1 MITRGGLFKNTPRSL
16 LVFYLLVV
24 YVFLQ
29 FAWWSYLLF
38 ELNAENLKLSL
49 SSQNPHSIASYNEQL
64 RKKQMMIFGEGAVFL
79 GLLALGV
86 IQTRKSFKRET
97 EAARL
102 QKNFLLSVT
111 HELKSPIAAVKLFLE
126 TLQRRTL
133 QPEKQKEIVERGIA
147 ETLRLDQL
155 VGNILM
161 AAQLENNAFQLHPE
175 RIDLSSLCTEFSA
188 QFNAR
193 FPSPRL
199 IPDLQQDLEIKIDVL
214 AMQSILL
221 NLCENAIKYSEDNT
235 MLHLKLFKQG
245 SDIILQV
252 ADFGVGVA
260 PDERKSIFTKFYR
273 SGNEEVRNTKGTGLG
288 LYIVAHLC
296 SMQQI
301 RISVRDNQP
310 KGSIFELHL
319 NAYNHAR

>member
-1 MITRGGLFKNTPRSL
+1 MPWGRFFKHTPRPL

-38 ELNAENLKLSL
+38 DLNAENLKLSGL
-49 SSQNPHSIASYNEQL
+49 AQNNHSAERYNEQL

-86 IQTRKSFKRET
+86 VQTRKSFKRET

-133 QPEKQKEIVERGIA
+133 EPEKQKEIVERGIA
-147 ETLRLDQL
+147 ETVRLDQL
-155 VGNILM
+155 VGNILL
-161 AAQLENNAFQLHPE
+161 AAQLENSAFHLQLARLNISE
-175 RIDLSSLCTEFSA
+175 LCEAFAA

-193 FPSPRL
+193 FPTPRL
-199 IPDLQQDLEIKIDVL
+199 MANLEQNLEVQADAQAL
-214 AMQSILL
+214 QSILL
-221 NLCENAIKYSEDNT
+221 NLCENAIKYSEDHQSIQLILAKKGEEIT
-235 MLHLKLFKQG
+235 
-245 SDIILQV
+245 LQV
-252 ADFGVGVA
+252 ADSGVGVA
-260 PDERKSIFTKFYR
+260 PEERKRIFTKFYR

-288 LYIVAHLC
+288 LYIVSHLC
-296 SMQQI
+296 RMQQI
-301 RISVRDNQP
+301 RISVRENRP
-310 KGSIFELHL
+310 KGSIFELQL
-319 NAYNHAR
+319 NAHNHAR

>member
-1 MITRGGLFKNTPRSL
+1 MTRGKFFKNTPRPL
-16 LVFYLLVV
+16 LVFYLLVI

-38 ELNAENLKLSL
+38 DLNAENLKLSRL
-49 SSQNPHSIASYNEQL
+49 IQAERSSSTYDAQL
-64 RKKQMMIFGEGAVFL
+64 RKKQLMIFGEGAVFL

-133 QPEKQKEIVERGIA
+133 EPEKQKEIVDRGIA
-147 ETLRLDQL
+147 ETVRLDQL
-155 VGNILM
+155 VGNILL
-161 AAQLENNAFQLHPE
+161 AAQLENNAFHLQAE
-175 RIDLSSLCTEFSA
+175 RINISDLCAAFAA

-193 FPSPRL
+193 FQTPRL
-199 IPDLQQDLEIKIDVL
+199 ITDLQEQLEIKADLQSI
-214 AMQSILL
+214 QSILL
-221 NLCENAIKYSEDNT
+221 NLCENAVKYSDEDQT
-235 MLHLKLFKQG
+235 IHLILTQKSETVIIQV
-245 SDIILQV
+245 SDK
-252 ADFGVGVA
+252 GVGIA
-260 PDERKSIFTKFYR
+260 PGERNRIFNKFYR

-296 SMQQI
+296 RMQQI
-301 RISVRDNQP
+301 RISVSENRP
-310 KGSIFELHL
+310 KGSIFELQL

>member
-1 MITRGGLFKNTPRSL
+1 MREPFFKNTPRPL

-38 ELNAENLKLSL
+38 DLNDENIRLSA
-49 SSQNPHSIASYNEQL
+49 QTEIAYHQQI
-64 RKKQMMIFGEGAVFL
+64 RKKQLMILGEGAVFL
-79 GLLALGV
+79 GLLTLGV

-126 TLQRRTL
+126 TLQRRVL
-133 QPEKQKEIVERGIA
+133 EPEKQKEIVERGIA
-147 ETLRLDQL
+147 ETVRLDQL
-155 VGNILM
+155 VGNILL
-161 AAQLENNAFQLHPE
+161 AAQLENKAFHLQIE
-175 RIDLSSLCTEFSA
+175 RLNISELCAAFAA

-193 FPSPRL
+193 FSEPRL
-199 IPDLQQDLEIKIDVL
+199 ITKLQGGLEVDADVQ

-221 NLCENAIKYSEDNT
+221 NLCENAVKYSEDEQCIE
-235 MLHLKLFKQG
+235 L
-245 SDIILQV
+245 ILQKEDNTIRLLI
-252 ADFGVGVA
+252 ADRGVGVA
-260 PDERKSIFTKFYR
+260 PDERKRIFTKFYR

-296 SMQQI
+296 RMQQI
-301 RISVRDNQP
+301 HISVSENRP
-310 KGSIFELHL
+310 KGSIFELQM

>member
-1 MITRGGLFKNTPRSL
+1 MPWGKFFKQTPRPL
-16 LVFYLLVV
+16 LVFYLLVG

-38 ELNAENLKLSL
+38 DLNAENIKLST
-49 SSQNPHSIASYNEQL
+49 QTEIAYHEQL
-64 RKKQMMIFGEGAVFL
+64 RKKQLMILGEGAVFL

-86 IQTRKSFKRET
+86 VQTRKSFKRET

-133 QPEKQKEIVERGIA
+133 EPEKQKEIVERGIA
-147 ETLRLDQL
+147 ETVRLDQL
-155 VGNILM
+155 VGNILL
-161 AAQLENNAFQLHPE
+161 AAQLENKAFHLQVDRLNISE
-175 RIDLSSLCTEFSA
+175 LCSEFTSKLQEGLEVDADA
-188 QFNAR
+188 Q
-193 FPSPRL
+193 
-199 IPDLQQDLEIKIDVL
+199 

-221 NLCENAIKYSEDNT
+221 NLCENAVKYSEDEQCT
-235 MLHLKLFKQG
+235 EL
-245 SDIILQV
+245 ILQKEGNTIRLLI
-252 ADFGVGVA
+252 ADRGVGVA
-260 PDERKSIFTKFYR
+260 PDERKRIFTKFYR

-296 SMQQI
+296 RMQQI
-301 RISVRDNQP
+301 HISVSENRP
-310 KGSIFELHL
+310 KGSIFELQM

>member
-1 MITRGGLFKNTPRSL
+1 MPWGKFFKHTPRPL
-16 LVFYLLVV
+16 LVFYLLVG

-38 ELNAENLKLSL
+38 DLNAANIKLST
-49 SSQNPHSIASYNEQL
+49 QTEIAYHEQL
-64 RKKQMMIFGEGAVFL
+64 RKKQLMILGEGAVFL

-86 IQTRKSFKRET
+86 VQTRKSFKRET

-111 HELKSPIAAVKLFLE
+111 QELKSPIAAVKLFLE

-133 QPEKQKEIVERGIA
+133 EPEKQKEIVERGIA
-147 ETLRLDQL
+147 ETVRLDQL
-155 VGNILM
+155 VGNILL
-161 AAQLENNAFQLHPE
+161 AAQLENKAFQLHVDRLNISE
-175 RIDLSSLCTEFSA
+175 LCSEFTA

-193 FPSPRL
+193 FSTPRL
-199 IPDLQQDLEIKIDVL
+199 QTNLQDNFEIKADAQ

-221 NLCENAIKYSEDNT
+221 NLCENAIKYSDEGQSINLD
-235 MLHLKLFKQG
+235 LFREEHA
-245 SDIILQV
+245 IILRIR
-252 ADFGVGVA
+252 DNGVGIA
-260 PDERKSIFTKFYR
+260 PEERQRIFTKFYR

-288 LYIVAHLC
+288 LYIVSHLC
-296 SMQQI
+296 RMQQI
-301 RISVRDNQP
+301 QISVSENQP
-310 KGSIFELHL
+310 KGSIFELQM